1 MRNRTRWAQILVL
14 VAAAAGVGSLLTGPS
29 SASVP
34 PTRRVPCAEA
44 GAMQSAQVTT
54 GRRVLGT
61 VVVPPRYLPQVVKLP
76 TKPWRYWTKGGLAI
90 RAGSAPVGITVPVAW
105 RDRAA
110 IVWGNGPDL
119 FSSLRI
125 DSCASQL
132 GAQWNGY
139 AGGFYLQAR
148 SACIPLIVRVGART
162 AIVRFGIGR
171 RC

>member
-1 MRNRTRWAQILVL
+1 MSIRTLWARTFVL
-14 VAAAAGVGSLLTGPS
+14 VAAATGVALLLAG
-29 SASVP
+29 SASAKIP

-44 GAMQSAQVTT
+44 GALQSAQLTT
-54 GRRVLGT
+54 GRRVLGA
-61 VVVPPRYLPQVVKLP
+61 VVVPPRYLPQVVNLP
-76 TKPWRYWTKGGLAI
+76 TRPWQYWTKAGLAI
-90 RAGSAPVGITVPVAW
+90 RAGSAPVGITVPAAW

-148 SACIPLIVRVGART
+148 SACVPLIVRVGART
-162 AIVRFGIGR
+162 ATVRFGIGQ